1 MIERLFFL
9 TTNPGLESAAHLE
22 LCKKW
27 AQAADFFNLTDYPD
41 VTLLKGGVEF
51 KAPLEMANYL
61 NKNIKTATRILLRE
75 KQFQAPH
82 EKEFEKALK
91 EIDWASYF
99 PKNSSLDFKFQ
110 SESSKLSHSKQITRV
125 LQRVLKPYKIKIE
138 KQSPALFIRIM
149 RDQCTISIDTTGEA
163 GFERLEKGS
172 VASLRPSLASGLLQ
186 ILFQGLNEPIELID
200 PMCGAGTFLSEA
212 LNLNAPQKRAYRV
225 EKFPIF
231 KSFEELK
238 NAPTPDSQFLIKKVI
253 GYDFHEKAIKLAQQ
267 NLESFSN
274 VEIEKQDLF
283 DSQKK
288 PKGNLKRV
296 VVVNPPWGKRLH
308 QSSKADVIEAIY
320 QKFNPDRIG
329 FLMPARWKT
338 QSIPLEKVRDI
349 PIFNS
354 GVENRFLVFS

>member
-27 AQAADFFNLTDYPD
+27 AQAADFFNLADYPD
-41 VTLLKGGVEF
+41 VNLLKGGVEF

-61 NKNIKTATRILLRE
+61 NKNMKTATRILLRE
-75 KQFQAPH
+75 KLFSAPN
-82 EKEFEKALK
+82 EKEFEKGLK

-99 PKNSSLDFKFQ
+99 SKNSSLDFKFQ
-110 SESSKLSHSKQITRV
+110 SKSSKLSHSKQATRV
-125 LQRVLKPYKIKIE
+125 LQRVLKPHKIKIE
-138 KQSPALFIRIM
+138 KQSPALFIRII

-163 GFERLEKGS
+163 GFERQEKGS

-200 PMCGAGTFLSEA
+200 PMCGAGTFLTEA
-212 LNLNAPQKRAYRV
+212 LNLEIPQTRSFRV
-225 EKFPIF
+225 ESFPIF
-231 KSFEELK
+231 KSFEEQEKLLI
-238 NAPTPDSQFLIKKVI
+238 PDSQFSIEKVM
-253 GYDFHEKAIKLAQQ
+253 GFDFHEKALKLAQG
-267 NLESFSN
+267 NLERFSN
-274 VEIEKQDLF
+274 VQLEKQDLF
-283 DSQKK
+283 NSQEVPREK
-288 PKGNLKRV
+288 LKRV

-308 QSSKADVIEAIY
+308 QNNKADVIEAIY
-320 QKFNPDRIG
+320 QKFKPDRIG